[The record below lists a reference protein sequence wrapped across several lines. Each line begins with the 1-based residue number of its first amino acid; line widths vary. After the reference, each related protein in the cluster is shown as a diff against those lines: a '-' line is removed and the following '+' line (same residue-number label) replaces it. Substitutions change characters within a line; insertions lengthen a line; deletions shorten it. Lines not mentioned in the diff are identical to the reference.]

1 MCQRA
6 GCIVAMSKLQH
17 CLWDVSGNVNIEDV
31 SASTEPLLNE
41 SEMFACDDRICL
53 AREPQAERIDSNGH
67 EVQNPIGWSP
77 SNVDIYQC
85 GCVPGLYTNI
95 QESGLARTGALA
107 VMAPHQGGK

>member
-1 MCQRA
+1 
-6 GCIVAMSKLQH
+6 MSRLQH
-17 CLWDVSGNVNIEDV
+17 CLWDVSGHVNIGDV
-31 SASTEPLLNE
+31 CAGAAPLLNE

-85 GCVPGLYTNI
+85 GCVPGLYTYI
-95 QESGLARTGALA
+95 QVSGLPQTGAVA
-107 VMAPHQGGK
+107 VNVPHQGGK